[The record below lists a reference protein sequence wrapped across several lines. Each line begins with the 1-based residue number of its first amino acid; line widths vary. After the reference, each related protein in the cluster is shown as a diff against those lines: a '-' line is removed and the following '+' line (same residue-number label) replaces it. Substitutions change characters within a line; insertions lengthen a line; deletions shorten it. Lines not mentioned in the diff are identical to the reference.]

1 MVNLSISTLVE
12 DNWWWR
18 PDFLSFLQELVKTI
32 DEKTPPEEMERLLRV
47 PLTEEM
53 AERDLELGQQKRPGA
68 SLRIEEIWMPRLLFL
83 LRKNIL
89 FDAAE
94 DYVLVS
100 IRGPRRVGKTTLVKL
115 LLREL
120 LLYFLS
126 HQKEAHPLKIIYIR
140 CDRAGLGGVKGLANI
155 IRDFLA
161 RRRDYPGSAYV
172 FLDEVSSL
180 RNWQVAV
187 KDLFDAGLLTRN
199 RVKLLIAGSHSLDVK
214 KGAEVLGLRKGVML
228 EGGNDKLLFP
238 MKFSEYACYKEQLA
252 GRRALRDFFTYERF
266 LEAQKRLDTFMELT
280 KPGGKMPAAL
290 EIAEAYLDELYAYFE
305 DYLLTGGFPL
315 AIRQQLA
322 LGRIDPSLYSEFV
335 DLVVKD
341 AVKWRLNE
349 DTLYNVLWELLEAP
363 GGLYEAVPIKETS
376 ANSLALKLGISHN
389 TVKQYLDYL
398 VDAFVLLEAAKL
410 KEFSKRRSPVK
421 TPRKF
426 YFWDPLMFYAFK
438 AMSAGVRDAYT
449 MALNMSDRWKGV
461 MTEMVVASNTA
472 HMVFSLEVIQDL
484 RLLKRKMFYYK
495 PQPGKEID
503 FLIDIKGRLVPI
515 EVYSGEE
522 IDSDP
527 VKKLVRISK
536 QLGVRG
542 ILAYRGK
549 ETRLSE
555 DFAAIPAPLFTLL
568 S

>member
-1 MVNLSISTLVE
+1 MINLSISTLVE

-18 PDFLSFLQELVKTI
+18 PDFLSFLQGLVKTV
-32 DEKTPPEEMERLLRV
+32 DEKMPLAEMEGLLRV

-53 AERDLELGQQKRPGA
+53 GERDLELSQQRRPGA
-68 SLRIEEIWMPRLLFL
+68 VLRIEEIWMPRLLFL
-83 LRKNIL
+83 LRKNML

-94 DYVLVS
+94 GYVLVS

-120 LLYFLS
+120 LLYALS
-126 HQKEAHPLKIIYIR
+126 HPKETNPLKMVYIR
-140 CDRAGLGGVKGLANI
+140 CDRAGLGGVEGLANI
-155 IRDFLA
+155 IRDFLS
-161 RRRDYPGSAYV
+161 RRRDYSGSAYV

-187 KDLFDAGLLTRN
+187 KDLFDAGLLTKN
-199 RVKLLIAGSHSLDVK
+199 KVKLLITGSHSLDVK
-214 KGAEVLGLRKGVML
+214 KGAEVLGLRKGIML

-238 MKFSEYACYKEQLA
+238 MKFAEYAYYREQLA
-252 GRRALRDFFTYERF
+252 GRHALRDFFTNERF
-266 LEAQKRLDTFMELT
+266 LEVQRRLDAFMELAR
-280 KPGGKMPAAL
+280 PEGKMPAAL
-290 EIAEAYLDELYAYFE
+290 EMAEAYLDELYAYFE
-305 DYLLTGGFPL
+305 NYLLTGGFPL

-322 LGRIDPSLYSEFV
+322 LGRIDPSVYSEFV
-335 DLVVKD
+335 DLAVKD
-341 AVKWRLNE
+341 AMKWRLNE

-363 GGLYEAVPIKETS
+363 GGLYETVPIKETS
-376 ANSLALKLGISHN
+376 ANSLAVKLGISHN

-398 VDAFVLLEAAKL
+398 VDAFVLLEVAKL
-410 KEFSKRRSPVK
+410 KEFGRRRSPVK

-438 AMSAGVRDAYT
+438 AMSAGNRDAYS
-449 MALNMSDRWKGV
+449 MVLNMLDRWKGV
-461 MTEMVVASNTA
+461 MTEMVVASNVA

-484 RLLKRKMFYYK
+484 RLLKRKVFYYK

-503 FLIDIKGRLVPI
+503 FLIDIKGKLIPI

-522 IDSDP
+522 VDSDH
-527 VKKLVRISK
+527 VKKLVRVSE

-542 ILAYRGK
+542 ILVYRGK
-549 ETRLSE
+549 ETRLSD
-555 DFAAIPAPLFTLL
+555 DFVAIPAPLFMLL